1 MLAQQVPSSHKLFRR
16 WGIFIHYLSH
26 LNSLLETITYDY
38 VYARDAEGGVAVRVA
53 VLPPL
58 AIAMDIEISP
68 SLLCMFCALLC
79 QWNESLSPCV
89 MRIAVC

>member
-1 MLAQQVPSSHKLFRR
+1 MLAQQVPSSHKLFGRR
-16 WGIFIHYLSH
+16 GIFIHYLSH
-26 LNSLLETITYDY
+26 LNNLLETITYDY
-38 VYARDAEGGVAVRVA
+38 VYAREAEGGVAV
-53 VLPPL
+53 LPPP

-79 QWNESLSPCV
+79 QWDESLSPCV